1 MNNTFPIDESVARVA
16 ESVPPSAE
24 LRNSLD
30 VSERLVEEEETTN
43 LEQEQQQAPTIA
55 ATAVKDS
62 RKDSRTF
69 LSRMFGGSPSSY
81 TPATANVTERRQQ
94 GAGGDR
100 TDSMMATEDANRPS
114 SGEAF
119 SPPRIQPMVQW
130 QERPATLPLDDE
142 LHKIELEGRIAVAR
156 RQTIAVLL
164 ETKQMEAQ
172 SAELSRPASPASTV
186 TAYTTFFLAT
196 KATDGH
202 WWFGVDTA
210 TF

>member
-69 LSRMFGGSPSSY
+69 LSRMFGVSPSS
-81 TPATANVTERRQQ
+81 R
-94 GAGGDR
+94 G
-100 TDSMMATEDANRPS
+100 
-114 SGEAF
+114 
-119 SPPRIQPMVQW
+119 
-130 QERPATLPLDDE
+130 
-142 LHKIELEGRIAVAR
+142 
-156 RQTIAVLL
+156 
-164 ETKQMEAQ
+164 
-172 SAELSRPASPASTV
+172 
-186 TAYTTFFLAT
+186 
-196 KATDGH
+196 
-202 WWFGVDTA
+202 
-210 TF
+210 